1 MFLGA
6 FQIFLLRRCHV
17 KIQLSLGT
25 GQTVIDA
32 AAVLQTLAPKCPRVH
47 VEMRA
52 DVRGDDGAPKVLS
65 KAWFGLVARMS
76 ALLSFHKNI
85 SFSQKSLFWR

>member
-6 FQIFLLRRCHV
+6 FQIFLLRRYHV

-52 DVRGDDGAPKVLS
+52 DVRGDDGAPRVLS
-65 KAWFGLVARMS
+65 LAWSGLVARTS
-76 ALLSFHKNI
+76 ALLSFHKNL